1 MGGKLHFHAPTGAL
15 CSYINKVNLVRP
27 ESVKIL
33 QKQEFLVEQKSVE
46 IVCEVWQIFV
56 NVNMITSAYKS
67 EYSCPLGGPGI
78 IGP

>member
-1 MGGKLHFHAPTGAL
+1 M
-15 CSYINKVNLVRP
+15 
-27 ESVKIL
+27 KIL

-67 EYSCPLGGPGI
+67 EYSCPLGRVLVRKHGAAAENSSQLH
-78 IGP
+78 